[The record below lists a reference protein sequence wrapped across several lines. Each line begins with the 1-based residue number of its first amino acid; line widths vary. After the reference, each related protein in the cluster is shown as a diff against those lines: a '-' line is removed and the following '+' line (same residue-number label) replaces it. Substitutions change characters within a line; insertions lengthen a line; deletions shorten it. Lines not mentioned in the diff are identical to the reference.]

1 MPKYTVYE
9 AEVMM
14 RDDMDAMRKEYT
26 RMRDIAQKRIK
37 RMGQSEFADSKTYQS
52 HASGFKKLKDI
63 DLRDL
68 AKAFSDLSKFVNAK
82 GSSIAGQREI
92 RSKTINTWRE
102 QGLNLNPKNYN
113 KVIKIM
119 EEMRRQKITYGS
131 DKAVELADSMLYL
144 DDRQTNDWLDNLS
157 TLLEHT
163 DEIHEM
169 ISSGY
174 VPVSIDELK
183 AELGW

>member
-14 RDDMDAMRKEYT
+14 RDDMDALRKEYT

-37 RMGQSEFADSKTYQS
+37 RMAKSEFSESKTYQS
-52 HASGFKKLKDI
+52 HASGFKKLKEL

-82 GSSIAGQREI
+82 GSSISGQREI
-92 RSKTINTWRE
+92 RSKTINTWRN

-144 DDRQTNDWLDNLS
+144 DDRQTNDWLDHLD
-157 TLLEHT
+157 TLLQHT

-169 ISSGY
+169 VSSGY
-174 VPVSIDELK
+174 VPVSIDDLK
-183 AELGW
+183 DELGW